1 MKKIFIAVILCVLT
15 ACSNETVISE
25 KHSYTEPKY
34 ERVTRGGVTY
44 INDVLIVNK
53 QIGLPPDFNPGENR
67 YAKMKLN
74 QMIKVAKKDN
84 QKLVVRSAFR
94 SYKEQEKLYK
104 QYKAVDKNAD
114 SYSAKPGHS
123 EHQTGLAFDIGSET
137 SAKDFTVSFGNTTE
151 GAWLARNAHKYGFI
165 IRYPEGKT
173 HITGYQYEPW
183 HVRYVGTKIAHE
195 IFTKKVTLEEYLGL
209 YPKDVTVEN

>member
-25 KHSYTEPKY
+25 KHPYTVPKY

-104 QYKAVDKNAD
+104 QYKAVDRNAD

-123 EHQTGLAFDIGSET
+123 EHQTGLAFDIGSEA
-137 SAKDFTVSFGNTTE
+137 SAKDFTISFGNTTE

-183 HVRYVGTKIAHE
+183 HVRYVGKKISYE